1 MEARANADDY
11 GRHFLADGH
20 QVLLNNPRFVKP
32 FVKEFWR

>member
-20 QVLLNNPRFVKP
+20 KVLLNNPRFVKP